1 MISVVTDLR
10 QRQGFTLIELM
21 IVVAIIGILSTIAIP
36 NMMKFQLRTRASEG
50 RLNLS
55 AIRTAQ
61 KPYFSETGFFQ
72 PWALTPAAPPTA
84 LKRPMTLCPNTPPQF
99 GDPGYCF
106 IGWFPEGDVYY
117 NYIVTTNAPANQ
129 FFAVGESDIDGDGS
143 INLWG
148 IQEPDPGNNFAIA
161 ATQGCNQVLN
171 PELSQSAGA
180 PVPMR
185 HQVGPCDN
193 PSFGIQVF

>member
-1 MISVVTDLR
+1 MVNELR
-10 QRQGFTLIELM
+10 NRQGFTLIELM
-21 IVVAIIGILSTIAIP
+21 VVIAILGVLASIAIP
-36 NMMKFQLRTRASEG
+36 NMMKCQLQTRASEG

-61 KPYFSETGFFQ
+61 KAYFSETGFFQ
-72 PWALTPAAPPTA
+72 PWALTPAAPPGAQKKPWTS
-84 LKRPMTLCPNTPPQF
+84 CPNSPPQL
-99 GDPGYCF
+99 GDPGYCA

-117 NYIVTTNAPANQ
+117 NYVVSPNAPANQ

-143 INLWG
+143 INVWG
-148 IQEPDPGNNFAIA
+148 IQEPDPGNNFTIA
-161 ATQGCNQVLN
+161 ATQGCNQILN
-171 PELSQSAGA
+171 LELSHSTGA

-185 HQVGPCDN
+185 HQVGPCNN

>member
-61 KPYFSETGFFQ
+61 KAYFSETGFFQ
-72 PWALTPAAPPTA
+72 P
-84 LKRPMTLCPNTPPQF
+84 
-99 GDPGYCF
+99 
-106 IGWFPEGDVYY
+106 
-117 NYIVTTNAPANQ
+117 
-129 FFAVGESDIDGDGS
+129 
-143 INLWG
+143 
-148 IQEPDPGNNFAIA
+148 
-161 ATQGCNQVLN
+161 
-171 PELSQSAGA
+171 
-180 PVPMR
+180 
-185 HQVGPCDN
+185 
-193 PSFGIQVF
+193 